1 MPKKLDLRGY
11 SSQGC
16 VALRPAPNK
25 GKYTAWYLECIC
37 GNEFI
42 ATTKRIRNGEVRSC
56 GCLPPMK
63 TKRAK
68 RPKLK
73 QRVESIMHKADIE
86 NKTSQVR
93 EVHSKTFYNRVK
105 E

>member
-1 MPKKLDLRGY
+1 MKGVQRIEKTLDSAWTLSKKFGHMVNKGVNGMPKKLDLRGY

-73 QRVESIMHKADIE
+73 
-86 NKTSQVR
+86 
-93 EVHSKTFYNRVK
+93 
-105 E
+105 